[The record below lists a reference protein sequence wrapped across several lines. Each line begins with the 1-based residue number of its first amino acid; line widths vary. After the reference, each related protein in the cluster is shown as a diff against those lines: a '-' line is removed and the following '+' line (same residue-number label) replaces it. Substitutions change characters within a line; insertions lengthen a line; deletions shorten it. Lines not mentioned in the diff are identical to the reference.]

1 MRAVLK
7 RLLPDRLARWRRV
20 LLQLE
25 SPDRRALVRWCLPRE
40 RRQRN
45 WRRALSNARRV
56 LFVCHGN
63 IIRSPFAAAVFER
76 AARELGNDVHVTSAG
91 VAARQRE
98 AADPRAV
105 QSAAERGYSL
115 APHASRL
122 FDDHDAERA
131 DVIFVMDLVNAGHIL
146 GRYPETAPRLFLL
159 GSLQPGGET
168 GLQEIYDPVMGT
180 LDDVRKAHDEVLRA
194 TRLAAD
200 ALARG

>member
-7 RLLPDRLARWRRV
+7 RLLPPALARWRWV

-25 SPDRRALVRWCLPRE
+25 APDRRELVRWCLPRA
-40 RRQRN
+40 RRVRN
-45 WRRALSNARRV
+45 WRQAVSGARRV

-76 AARELGNDVHVTSAG
+76 AARQLGSDVQVASAG

-98 AADPRAV
+98 PADPRAV

-115 APHASRL
+115 ANHASHL
-122 FDDHDAERA
+122 FDDHDAEHA

-146 GRYPETAPRLFLL
+146 GRYPDTAPRLFLL
-159 GSLQPGGET
+159 GSLLPGGAT
-168 GLQEIYDPVMGT
+168 SLQEIHDPVTGT
-180 LDDVRKAHDEVLRA
+180 MDDVRKAHDEVLRA
-194 TRLAAD
+194 SRLAAD
-200 ALARG
+200 ALPRA